1 MVISGNFNTTSKE
14 IKIVESLLIQAGI
27 EYEYVKKSINQDDE
41 DILVK
46 LQNEIVV
53 NTIEV
58 KEESLARIKK
68 YNDLGIDYLSAFYF
82 INPRDEYIWKG
93 APKKPHQI
101 DEFESK
107 INIVKPGKI
116 YYSKAAIWLFYAT
129 NGDEIFF
136 ADWFLGKDMTSDAFI
151 EYLRNNCLF
160 AVNNKPATQLSHRDN
175 HQSATFFINRDDP
188 ILMQL
193 KQSIYSI
200 FDYENN

>member
-1 MVISGNFNTTSKE
+1 MVISGNFNTTNKE
-14 IKIVESLLIQAGI
+14 IKIVESLLAQAGI
-27 EYEYVKKSINQDDE
+27 EYEYVKKSGKQDDE

-46 LQNEIVV
+46 LQNDFVV

-58 KEESLARIKK
+58 KEESVARIER

-93 APKKPHQI
+93 SPKKPNQI

-129 NGDEIFF
+129 KAAEIIF
-136 ADWFLGKDMTSDAFI
+136 ADWFLGEDMTSDFFI

-160 AVNNKPATQLSHRDN
+160 AVNNKPETQLSYSDN
-175 HQSATFFINRDDP
+175 HQSATFFINRNDP
-188 ILMQL
+188 LLQQL
-193 KQSIYSI
+193 KKSIYYI
-200 FDYENN
+200 FDYNK

>member
-68 YNDLGIDYLSAFYF
+68 I
-82 INPRDEYIWKG
+82 
-93 APKKPHQI
+93 
-101 DEFESK
+101 
-107 INIVKPGKI
+107 
-116 YYSKAAIWLFYAT
+116 
-129 NGDEIFF
+129 
-136 ADWFLGKDMTSDAFI
+136 
-151 EYLRNNCLF
+151 
-160 AVNNKPATQLSHRDN
+160 
-175 HQSATFFINRDDP
+175 
-188 ILMQL
+188 
-193 KQSIYSI
+193 
-200 FDYENN
+200 